1 MYIPSLKEA
10 LGWLNYYCNS
20 FEVFTKTGKLKHR
33 YSAYLSLTEYTGRL
47 PGKNRISVM
56 AGTGK
61 DMDKYG
67 FRAADTKLYGIY
79 YFKDKKEIDDL
90 TETRYNEIISEL
102 QKQYK
107 DYLINERENR
117 LKEDFND

>member
-1 MYIPSLKEA
+1 MEIPSFKNA

-20 FEVFTKTGKLKHR
+20 YEVFTKKGKFKRR
-33 YSAYLSLTEYTGRL
+33 YSAYLSLTEYTGKL
-47 PGKNRISVM
+47 QFKDRISVM
-56 AGTGK
+56 AGTGF

-67 FRAADTKLYGIY
+67 FKAADTKLYGIY
-79 YFKDKKEIDDL
+79 YFKDKKEIDNL
-90 TETRYNEIISEL
+90 TETRYNEIISDL

-107 DYLINERENR
+107 DYLINERENK

>member
-1 MYIPSLKEA
+1 MIIPPLKDA

-20 FEVFTKTGKLKHR
+20 FEVFTKKGKLKRR

-47 PGKNRISVM
+47 PVKDRISLL

-67 FRAADTKLYGIY
+67 FLAGDTKLYGIY
-79 YFKDKKEIDDL
+79 YFKDKKKL
-90 TETRYNEIISEL
+90 TI
-102 QKQYK
+102 
-107 DYLINERENR
+107 
-117 LKEDFND
+117 